1 MSICLYCKAPEQGA
15 SVEELVT
22 SVWPTGRSGGRR
34 RVLMIALTDVGRPIL
49 NAPSGISTEKK
60 KQRRKVILLFFLDCR
75 SGCWVNVHSR
85 WCWFLQWHQ
94 NQCSWKSNPYPE
106 PTALQEPFRPLM
118 PGLLGLLRHSASW
131 AEQLPISQP
140 FRYDGGL
147 PSSGESRLKQ
157 SPKVTEKLPVT
168 FSLWWNYATFSNKAG
183 ASKLWNQYQWEDGG
197 QPAREAQAYWGD
209 RRSSKSLL

>member
-1 MSICLYCKAPEQGA
+1 M
-15 SVEELVT
+15 
-22 SVWPTGRSGGRR
+22 
-34 RVLMIALTDVGRPIL
+34 
-49 NAPSGISTEKK
+49 APSGISTEKK
-60 KQRRKVILLFFLDCR
+60 KQRRKVILLFFLDCP

-157 SPKVTEKLPVT
+157 SPKVTEKLP
-168 FSLWWNYATFSNKAG
+168 LWLLASDEIMQHSQIRLGPANCEINTNGKTVVSPLLKHRLTEETGGLPKAFFRKG
-183 ASKLWNQYQWEDGG
+183 KH
-197 QPAREAQAYWGD
+197 
-209 RRSSKSLL
+209 